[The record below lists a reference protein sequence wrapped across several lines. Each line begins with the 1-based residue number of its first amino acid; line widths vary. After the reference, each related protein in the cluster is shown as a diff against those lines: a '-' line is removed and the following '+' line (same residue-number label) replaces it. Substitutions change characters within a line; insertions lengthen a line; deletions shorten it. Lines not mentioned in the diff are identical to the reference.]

1 MLFNSIKKY
10 YNHVE
15 RNKITKQKININVV
29 SKIVVLDL
37 FFGGENLMLLLI
49 FTNGKNESLVLPNR
63 NNESRSTPEIPSPKY
78 NKSPF

>member
-1 MLFNSIKKY
+1 MFNSIKKY
-10 YNHVE
+10 YNHVQ

-63 NNESRSTPEIPSPKY
+63 NNESRSTREIPSPKY